1 MTTEA
6 SAAAAQMSDDDLRAL
21 IRDEL
26 HGQGKS
32 TKARFD
38 GTINLGHVLSM
49 TTILLTLIVGGATFH
64 SRLTVVEAQMARQTE
79 ILERT
84 IRADEQMRALRERL
98 DRLERGK

>member
-1 MTTEA
+1 MTGEVG
-6 SAAAAQMSDDDLRAL
+6 AAAAQMSDDELRAM
-21 IRDEL
+21 IREEL

-49 TTILLTLIVGGATFH
+49 TTILITLIVGGATFH
-64 SRLTVVEAQMARQTE
+64 SRLTVVEAQMSRQTE

-84 IRADEQMRALRERL
+84 IRADEQMRAIRERL
-98 DRLERGK
+98 DRVERAK